1 MIDAS
6 VWIIFK
12 KEYLNMIQILDSEQ
26 NIFPNFKIL
35 FTKQLIS

>member
-1 MIDAS
+1 MIDSS
-6 VWIIFK
+6 VRIIFK

-26 NIFPNFKIL
+26 NIFPNFNIL